1 MHTQKQYRS
10 QISEASTPIRYKSET
25 FVANLNSS
33 DRRSMPGALVEPG
46 SGLLMNYPVES
57 GRGSVPMTVSGQDA
71 EILEQDEENGDVG
84 KKVNRIVKKN
94 AEDKLRLM

>member
-1 MHTQKQYRS
+1 
-10 QISEASTPIRYKSET
+10 
-25 FVANLNSS
+25 
-33 DRRSMPGALVEPG
+33 MPGALVEPG
-46 SGLLMNYPVES
+46 SGLLMHYPVES